1 MREFRSNEVFKPG
14 AFPEHT
20 YISRKSTDYNFTYE
34 FRLQQA
40 LNTVGYLTSI
50 IGPSKTGK
58 TVLSEKV
65 IGPGNIISLIGSDF
79 KRTDSFWEVVA
90 KKAGLSLEGEH
101 SETKILEGQG
111 MAGTTETKSLSIK
124 EKYYSSKDMVIDY
137 FNKNNLVLILDDFHY
152 APEELQSD
160 IATQLKDAIR
170 KEFKVIIISLP
181 HRGDDAIRKNP
192 DLSGRLNLINIEP
205 WQEDELKEIAITG
218 FTALGIKISDEF
230 ALELARESLTSPQLM
245 QQICFNLA
253 VILNLDSDDSV
264 VEVFSRD
271 TLEKSYRVTTMNLAY
286 GEVVKKLKSG
296 PETRGQ
302 KRKTY
307 KLINGEEADIYSLVL
322 RAIAENPPAISI
334 NLEDL
339 KKRIDSLLTNTA
351 EKPNKIKIRAAMK
364 QIQGLM
370 KESESLYHVFEW
382 KDNEIYIREPL
393 FLFYL
398 RWGMRINNYY

>member
-1 MREFRSNEVFKPG
+1 MREFKSNEIFKPG

-20 YISRKSTDYNFTYE
+20 YISRKSTDYDFTYE

-65 IGPGNIISLIGSDF
+65 IGPDNIISLIGSDF
-79 KRTDSFWEVVA
+79 KKSDSFWEVVA
-90 KKAGLSLEGEH
+90 KKAGLSLEGEQI
-101 SETKILEGQG
+101 ETRMLEGKG
-111 MAGTTETKSLSIK
+111 MSSTMETKSLSVK
-124 EKYYSSKDMVIDY
+124 EKYFSSKDMVIDY
-137 FNKNNLVLILDDFHY
+137 FNKKNLVLVLDDFHY
-152 APEELQSD
+152 APEELQFE

-170 KEFKVIIISLP
+170 KEFKAIIVSLP
-181 HRGDDAIRKNP
+181 HRGDDAIRRNP

-205 WQEDELKEIAITG
+205 WQVDELKEIAITG
-218 FTALGIKISDEF
+218 FKALGVVISDE
-230 ALELARESLTSPQLM
+230 LAVDLAEESLTSPQLM

-253 VILNLDSDDSV
+253 VILNLDNDDTIDQIPDRSV
-264 VEVFSRD
+264 
-271 TLEKSYRVTTMNLAY
+271 LEKSYRVTTLNLAFA
-286 GEVVKKLKSG
+286 EVVKKLKSG

-307 KLINGEEADIYSLVL
+307 RLVTGEEADIYSLVL
-322 RAIAENPPAISI
+322 KAIAENPPSISI

-339 KKRIDSLLTNTA
+339 KKRIDSLLVNTID
-351 EKPNKIKIRAAMK
+351 KLDKIKIKAAMK

-382 KDNEIYIREPL
+382 KDNEIYICEPL

-398 RWGMRINNYY
+398 RWGRQLNN